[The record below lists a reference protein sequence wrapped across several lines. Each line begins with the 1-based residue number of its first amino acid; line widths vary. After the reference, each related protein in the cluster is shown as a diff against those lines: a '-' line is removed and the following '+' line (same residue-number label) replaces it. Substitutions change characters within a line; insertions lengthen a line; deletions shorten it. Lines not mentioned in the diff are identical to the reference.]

1 MKRRDLLKTAGATAA
16 AGAAASTFPA
26 PAISQG
32 LVEWKLPTSF
42 PANAPGVGTNVTSF
56 AERLGK
62 MSGGRITAKVFSAGE
77 LVPPFAVEDAVQQGT
92 AEAGHSTPYFAAGK
106 NTAIHFFSTVPF
118 GLDADELTA
127 WLLHGGGQQLWDD
140 LYAERNLKPFYSGNS
155 GVQSAGW
162 FLKEIK
168 SVADLS
174 GLNMRIAGLGGEAM
188 RKLGVNAVQL
198 PPGEIFPA
206 MQSGAVDA
214 AEWVGPWLDLAFG
227 LHKVAKYAYLPAFH
241 EPGPA
246 LEVVVN
252 KDAYD
257 ELSEELKE
265 IVTAAAHATSVETFG
280 QFHYNNILALQQL
293 EEAGAIVGTFSDE
306 IVSAL
311 GEASTEVMADITAA
325 NPQAKTIYDSY
336 MPFLRQASVYAS
348 AMTGEMYRQRSLV
361 LGT

>member
-1 MKRRDLLKTAGATAA
+1 MKRRGLLKTAGVAAA
-16 AGAAASTFPA
+16 AGTAVLPA

-32 LVEWKLPTSF
+32 LHTRS
-42 PANAPGVGTNVTSF
+42 
-56 AERLGK
+56 
-62 MSGGRITAKVFSAGE
+62 AKATRVVFSAGD

-127 WLLHGGGQQLWDD
+127 WLFHGGGQQLWDD

-162 FLKEIK
+162 FRKEINT
-168 SVADLS
+168 VADLS
-174 GLNMRIAGLGGEAM
+174 GLNMRIAGLGGEAL

-227 LHKVAKYAYLPAFH
+227 LYKVAKYAYLPAFH

-246 LEVVVN
+246 LEIVVN

-257 ELSEELKE
+257 ELSEDLKE
-265 IVTAAAHATSVETFG
+265 VVSAAAHATSVETFG
-280 QFHYNNILALQQL
+280 QFHYNNIVSLKEL
-293 EEAGAIVGTFSDE
+293 EAKGAIVRTFSDE
-306 IVSAL
+306 IVTAL
-311 GEASTEVMADITAA
+311 GTATAEVLAEITAA
-325 NPQAKTIYDSY
+325 NPAAQTVYDSY
-336 MPFLRQASVYAS
+336 MPFLRQAATYSTV
-348 AMTGEMYRQRSLV
+348 MTGQMYRHRALV